1 MTDEERI
8 RLSNVLERVRIIH
21 GKSMTLESSFNNLIN
36 VTTKNCVIDDKT
48 PYEDDINNMS
58 TENTRSKSSFSRDV
72 IPTLINRI
80 NS

>member
-58 TENTRSKSSFSRDV
+58 TENARSKSSFSRDV